1 MRHLKYIF
9 VLFLLCAGCR
19 QESPKEI
26 TLLQFNIW
34 QEGTMIEGGFASI
47 VNHIARLQP
56 DFVTFSEVRNYN
68 DTDFIARLIDAL
80 SEAGVTYYGERSV
93 STGIISKYPILKQE
107 IIYPLQNDRGS
118 VLKACFRVE
127 GREVVVYSAH
137 LDWLN
142 CSSYLPRGYGSSD
155 WKKLPQPVTDIDSLL
170 ADNRASFR
178 DDEIRALLSDA
189 LKEQDK
195 IVLIGGDFNE
205 PSHLDWQADTKNIR
219 DHRNVVIEWDCSAL
233 LYSNGFVDAFREKH
247 PNAVD
252 YPGFTFAADNP
263 AAKLDQL
270 VWSPDADDR
279 ERIDFIYYRSDN
291 TIALK
296 DMRIVGPSG
305 SVLRGERAPDS
316 GKDTFIE
323 PMGIWPSDHKA
334 LLATFIFLPKS
345 SGQHSASF
353 SLHDEN
359 LFPSLMVV
367 R

>member
-1 MRHLKYIF
+1 MRHWKYI
-9 VLFLLCAGCR
+9 VIVFLLCAGCR
-19 QESPKEI
+19 QEKPKEI

-56 DFVTFSEVRNYN
+56 DFVTFSEVRNYHN
-68 DTDFIARLIDAL
+68 TDFIARLINAL

-93 STGIISKYPILKQE
+93 STGIISKYPVLKQKVV
-107 IIYPLQNDRGS
+107 YPLQNDRGS
-118 VLKACFRVE
+118 VLKACFLVE
-127 GREVVVYSAH
+127 GRDVVVYSAH

-189 LKEQDK
+189 QKEQDK
-195 IVLIGGDFNE
+195 VVLIGGDFNE

-219 DHRNVVIEWDCSAL
+219 DHCDVIIEWDCSVL
-233 LYSNGFVDAFREKH
+233 LYSNGFVDAFREKY
-247 PNAVD
+247 PNAVE

-291 TIALK
+291 MIALK
-296 DMRIVGPSG
+296 DIRIVGPRG
-305 SVLRGERAPDS
+305 SILRGERAPDT
-316 GKDTFIE
+316 GKDTFIK
-323 PMGIWPSDHKA
+323 PIGVWPTDHKA
-334 LLATFIFLPKS
+334 LLATFILLPK
-345 SGQHSASF
+345 GYNQA
-353 SLHDEN
+353 
-359 LFPSLMVV
+359 VKQ
-367 R
+367 

>member
-1 MRHLKYIF
+1 MRHWKYI
-9 VLFLLCAGCR
+9 VIVFLLCAGCR
-19 QESPKEI
+19 QEKPKEI

-68 DTDFIARLIDAL
+68 DTDFIARLINAL

-93 STGIISKYPILKQE
+93 STGIISKYPVLKQE
-107 IIYPLQNDRGS
+107 VVYPLQNDRGS
-118 VLKACFRVE
+118 VLKACFLVE

-189 LKEQDK
+189 QKEQDK
-195 IVLIGGDFNE
+195 VVLIGGDFNE

-219 DHRNVVIEWDCSAL
+219 DHRDVIIEWDCSAL
-233 LYSNGFVDAFREKH
+233 LYSNGFVDAFREKY
-247 PNAVD
+247 PNAVE

-263 AAKLDQL
+263 AAKLNQL

-279 ERIDFIYYRSDN
+279 ERIDFIYYRSDH

-296 DMRIVGPSG
+296 DIRIVGPRG
-305 SVLRGERAPDS
+305 SILRGERVPDT

-323 PMGIWPSDHKA
+323 PIDVWPTDHKA
-334 LLATFIFLPKS
+334 LLATFILLS
-345 SGQHSASF
+345 EGYSQT
-353 SLHDEN
+353 
-359 LFPSLMVV
+359 VI

>member
-1 MRHLKYIF
+1 MRHWKYI
-9 VLFLLCAGCR
+9 VIVFLLCVGCR

-56 DFVTFSEVRNYN
+56 DFVTFSEVRNYHN
-68 DTDFIARLIDAL
+68 TDFIARLINAL

-93 STGIISKYPILKQE
+93 STGIISKYPVLKQE
-107 IIYPLQNDRGS
+107 VVYPLQNDRGS
-118 VLKACFRVE
+118 VLKACFLVE
-127 GREVVVYSAH
+127 GRDVVVYSAH

-189 LKEQDK
+189 QKEQDK
-195 IVLIGGDFNE
+195 VVLIGGDFNE

-219 DHRNVVIEWDCSAL
+219 DHCDVIIEWDCSVL
-233 LYSNGFVDAFREKH
+233 LYSNGFVDAFREKY
-247 PNAVD
+247 PNAVE

-291 TIALK
+291 MIALK
-296 DMRIVGPSG
+296 DIRIVGPSG
-305 SVLRGERAPDS
+305 SILRGEGAPDT

-323 PMGIWPSDHKA
+323 PIGVWPTDHKA
-334 LLATFIFLPKS
+334 LLATFILLPK
-345 SGQHSASF
+345 GYNQA
-353 SLHDEN
+353 
-359 LFPSLMVV
+359 VKQ
-367 R
+367 